1 MAAPAEA
8 EEISAGADGVIDE
21 ITAGADGVIDEINAV
36 VDGVTDEI
44 KHLRPSLT
52 QVELN
57 SIYAGADGVMD
68 EVEKIMMK
76 YDADQSGCFSVAE
89 VKAII
94 QDLENHRKQAKHMLR
109 ALLLTIVL
117 ALIVLGTLFVMMFL
131 SNEAAKENHTSGGTM
146 VDLEGEAVKVATVE
160 SMSGLF
166 DLPLI
171 DTNTLAYMSALT
183 FFIDMRSDAKINSEL
198 EATMKVGGAMRA
210 PDDSNQVYVITT
222 SGFRITIDGASTTG
236 SIEMG
241 NTTFPISDKSFVL
254 DRRLQETS
262 TQEDSW
268 MKCDESRASCFP
280 KAPPK
285 GWHKRRLQER
295 ESWIRLSCYFNF
307 LLLLVVFLFL
317 FAVVSFIL
325 FLYFEP

>member
-1 MAAPAEA
+1 M
-8 EEISAGADGVIDE
+8 DE
-21 ITAGADGVIDEINAV
+21 ITAGAAGVMDEINAG
-36 VDGVTDEI
+36 VDGVTDEV
-44 KHLRPSLT
+44 KHLNRGLT
-52 QVELN
+52 KAELN
-57 SIYAGADGVMD
+57 NIYAGADGVMD
-68 EVEKIMMK
+68 EVEEIMMK

-94 QDLENHRKQAKHMLR
+94 QDLENHRKQAKHMFR

-131 SNEAAKENHTSGGTM
+131 SNEAAKESHTSGGTM

-210 PDDSNQVYVITT
+210 PDDSNQVFLITT

-236 SIEMG
+236 TIEMG

-254 DRRLQETS
+254 DRRLQDIL

-268 MKCDESRASCFP
+268 MKCDESRANCFP

-295 ESWIRLSCYFNF
+295 ESWIRLRCFF
-307 LLLLVVFLFL
+307 
-317 FAVVSFIL
+317 
-325 FLYFEP
+325 

>member
-1 MAAPAEA
+1 MATPAE
-8 EEISAGADGVIDE
+8 DGVIDE
-21 ITAGADGVIDEINAV
+21 ITAGAARVMDEITAGAAGVMDEINAG
-36 VDGVTDEI
+36 VDGVTDEV
-44 KHLRPSLT
+44 KHLNRGLT
-52 QVELN
+52 KAELN
-57 SIYAGADGVMD
+57 NIYAGADGVMD
-68 EVEKIMMK
+68 EVEEIMMK

-94 QDLENHRKQAKHMLR
+94 QDLENHRKQAKHMFR

-131 SNEAAKENHTSGGTM
+131 SNEAAKESHTSGGTM

-210 PDDSNQVYVITT
+210 PDDSNQVFLITT

-236 SIEMG
+236 TIEMG

-254 DRRLQETS
+254 DRRLQDIL

-268 MKCDESRASCFP
+268 MKCDESRANCFP

-295 ESWIRLSCYFNF
+295 ELARGRGGLATVATAHCS
-307 LLLLVVFLFL
+307 
-317 FAVVSFIL
+317 FASTNRAGHD
-325 FLYFEP
+325 